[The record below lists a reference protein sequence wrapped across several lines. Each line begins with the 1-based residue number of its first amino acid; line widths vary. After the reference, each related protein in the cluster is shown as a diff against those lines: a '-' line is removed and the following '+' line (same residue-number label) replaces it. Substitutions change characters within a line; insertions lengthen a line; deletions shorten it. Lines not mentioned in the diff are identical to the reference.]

1 VIRRGGIAAFIAVG
15 LVLVGTSAAASRP
28 PPVGSSL
35 HVVRPDPR
43 LCPSPLCGGYWVAL
57 ANHART
63 QCHDGVS
70 RTQCYVARA
79 VDEDRHP
86 LSAGVPAGALVGAE
100 IAPWTYQG
108 IGELGVLVVADVFSP
123 AGRAPESGGFFRLVD
138 NGIRC
143 VRAPCFSIR
152 ASRLNQ
158 SSRTTVSGIDI
169 GAARATPGE
178 VVRVEAAL
186 GTKKGLLARGRIVSS
201 PDGGRVFR
209 ATRFYLRSRS

>member
-1 VIRRGGIAAFIAVG
+1 MIRRGGIAAFIAVG
-15 LVLVGTSAAASRP
+15 LVLVCTSAAASRP

-35 HVVRPDPR
+35 YVVRPDPR

-57 ANHART
+57 ANRART
-63 QCHDGVS
+63 QCHDGVF
-70 RTQCYVARA
+70 RAQCYVATA

-86 LSAGVPAGALVGAE
+86 LSTGVPAGALARAE
-100 IAPWTYQG
+100 IEPWVYQG

-123 AGRAPESGGFFRLVD
+123 AGRVPESGAYFRLVD

-169 GAARATPGE
+169 AAARAAPSE
-178 VVRVEAAL
+178 LVRGEAAL
-186 GTKKGLLARGRIVSS
+186 GTKNGLLARGRIVSS

-209 ATRFYLRSRS
+209 ATRFFLRSRS

>member
-1 VIRRGGIAAFIAVG
+1 MR
-15 LVLVGTSAAASRP
+15 
-28 PPVGSSL
+28 
-35 HVVRPDPR
+35 
-43 LCPSPLCGGYWVAL
+43 
-57 ANHART
+57 
-63 QCHDGVS
+63 
-70 RTQCYVARA
+70 
-79 VDEDRHP
+79 
-86 LSAGVPAGALVGAE
+86 AE
-100 IAPWTYQG
+100 IEPWTYQG

-152 ASRLNQ
+152 ASRLNY

-169 GAARATPGE
+169 GAARATPSE

-186 GTKKGLLARGRIVSS
+186 GTKNGLLARGRIVSS